1 MSRSSN
7 ALPWHDRCRSPTVS
21 SLHLRPGSA
30 GARSQL
36 AAGSFLL
43 VADDDEAE
51 VCVVCAVLENAGY
64 TVGFVRD
71 GRELL
76 DAMNQG
82 PLPSLVLLDLMMP
95 RSDGWRALALMSANA
110 RLAEVPVL
118 IVTGLDTV
126 EDLPPGRPVLHKPVD
141 ADVLVDMVSRL
152 LRRRR

>member
-1 MSRSSN
+1 MPLTTRVSR
-7 ALPWHDRCRSPTVS
+7 LD
-21 SLHLRPGSA
+21 LRPGA
-30 GARSQL
+30 AARPQL

-64 TVGFVRD
+64 KVGFVRD

-76 DAMNQG
+76 EAMSED

-95 RSDGWRALALMSANA
+95 RWDGWRALAIMSASA
-110 RLAEVPVL
+110 RLADVPVL
-118 IVTGLDTV
+118 IVTAFDSI

-152 LRRRR
+152 LRRRP

>member
-1 MSRSSN
+1 V
-7 ALPWHDRCRSPTVS
+7 SPPD
-21 SLHLRPGSA
+21 LRPGAA
-30 GARSQL
+30 GARSRL
-36 AAGSFLL
+36 PGDPFLL

-51 VCVVCAVLENAGY
+51 ICVVCAVLESAGY
-64 TVGFVRD
+64 KVGFVRD

-95 RSDGWRALALMSANA
+95 RSDGWRALALMSESA

-118 IVTGLDTV
+118 IVTAFDSV